1 MEVCLSTLFW
11 NLNTSANNAADHLEN
26 EGPCNELEDE
36 CRLQGE
42 SCWVLFPFRLFLFS
56 VDGSNQNAEIQVC
69 LTEEQD
75 GCVKY
80 DPPELAL
87 SSDDGL
93 ISDATCTYIES
104 GGETTYYTT
113 ANPEHGEDYMDD
125 DSYHNSKYGAPP
137 PPKYGKYQPTTK
149 RSYHK
154 YGGKKSYGSGS
165 SAGKYGGKRSYRSHT
180 KYQPTNK
187 YHSQPVKYG
196 K

>member
-1 MEVCLSTLFW
+1 MGVIKHLVRRMLRKLPVLFFFFIVGR
-11 NLNTSANNAADHLEN
+11 SDGAAAGSHKN

-42 SCWVLFPFRLFLFS
+42 SCW
-56 VDGSNQNAEIQVC
+56 VC